1 MALPKVSLETW
12 KSLEPALKKL
22 QPKTKEFVFNV
33 VVNGKDVSQVA
44 KEEGLSR
51 QTVYEAVWKFATIL
65 EKSRSEKLVPVYVWL
80 PEDLAE
86 QVKKMAEPYQ
96 KKEEKN

>member
-12 KSLEPALKKL
+12 KSLESALKNM
-22 QPKTKEFVFNV
+22 QPKTKDFVYDV
-33 VVNGKDVSQVA
+33 VVNGKDVSQIA

-51 QTVYEAVWKFATIL
+51 QTIYEAVWKFATIL
-65 EKSRSEKLVPVYVWL
+65 EKSQREKLVPVYVWL

-86 QVKKMAEPYQ
+86 KVKKMAEPYQ
-96 KKEEKN
+96 KKEEEN

>member
-12 KSLEPALKKL
+12 KSLESALKNM
-22 QPKTKEFVFNV
+22 QPKTKEFVFDV
-33 VVNGKDVSQVA
+33 VVNGKDVSQIA

-51 QTVYEAVWKFATIL
+51 QTIYEAVWKFATIL
-65 EKSRSEKLVPVYVWL
+65 EKSQREKLVPVYVWL

-86 QVKKMAEPYQ
+86 RVKKMAEPYQ
-96 KKEEKN
+96 KKEEEN

>member
-12 KSLEPALKKL
+12 KSLEPALKNL
-22 QPKTKEFVFNV
+22 QPKTKEFVFKV
-33 VVNGKDVSQVA
+33 VVIGKDVSQVA

-51 QTVYEAVWKFATIL
+51 QTVYEAVWKFATVL